1 MCGGNQVIEEPLTTT
16 TTVQDTTTTTV
27 QDTTT
32 TTVQDTTTLP
42 SGDVSNPPWDGTIFI
57 TGNIITSE
65 DPSTYES
72 QEYKGIDSRPVSYT
86 HLRAHETLR

>member
-1 MCGGNQVIEEPLTTT
+1 MCGGNQVIEEPL
-16 TTVQDTTTTTV
+16 TTTTTV

-57 TGNIITSE
+57 TLFSF
-65 DPSTYES
+65 
-72 QEYKGIDSRPVSYT
+72 
-86 HLRAHETLR
+86 ETEKY